1 MSKLKILIVE
11 DEPVIAENIAVYLDN
26 NDFEVSGIAY
36 DTDEALEQLKTNTPD
51 AVILDINLDSEKDG
65 IDIAATINKNYQLP
79 FLFLT
84 SYSDKETLNR
94 AKLVKPAGYIVKPFN
109 EKTLLASL
117 EIAISNHAAEQN
129 HQLPVLHIEK
139 INNRLFSPLTEREF
153 EVAQKI
159 YDGITNSQ
167 MAETM
172 FIALNTVKT
181 HVKNI
186 FMKLD
191 VNTRLSAI
199 NRLRELMM
207 REK

>member
-139 INNRLFSPLTEREF
+139 INNRLPSPLTEREF
-153 EVAQKI
+153 EIAQKV

-191 VNTRLSAI
+191 ANTRLSAI